1 MSDELKTVVI
11 HGYKTRYNAESEL
24 GMKHLLYDLQPSEV
38 KPLYEYA
45 KRGET
50 ADFEDDN
57 EGQFSILYNKG
68 DFTYT
73 VIRRKY

>member
-1 MSDELKTVVI
+1 MSDELKTTI
-11 HGYKTRYNAESEL
+11 LHGYKTRYNEESRR
-24 GMKHLLYDLQPSEV
+24 GMEHLLNDLQASEV
-38 KPLYEYA
+38 KPLFEYA
-45 KRGET
+45 KRESS

-73 VIRRKY
+73 IIRRKY